1 MQISDALFMALNAIR
16 DNKLRSSL
24 TLVGVILGVASI
36 VAVMTAVAEIQGSIE
51 AEISAFGAQTFRLQ
65 KLPRGFA
72 SDEQQEAA
80 KNWPAVT
87 QAEAQAIRESVK
99 LIDSVGVEL
108 WEDGRSASYNG
119 QSTAASVFICGG
131 TPEYS
136 EVNAHEIEFGRN
148 LSRVDLTTRRKVV
161 VLGHALA
168 NELFPYIDPIGKKV
182 LMDGQ
187 KYEVIGIFTKK
198 VSAFNSRFEAMALI
212 PISAFTSVYGNLD
225 SQGLPRS
232 VNVTLHAKSPELL
245 PDAIEEA
252 RQTLRRLRRLK
263 PQDDDNFYYFTNQ
276 SAIENFNKITVGLK
290 LGAFVIGTVSLI
302 VAGVGIMNI
311 MLVSVTERTKEIG
324 TRMALGAKRRDVLW
338 QFLLEAAVLCNLGG
352 VIGIALGFGLGNV
365 LALITALKATVPVA
379 WAFYGMVFCS
389 LVGLTFGM
397 VPARKASRLN
407 PIEALRYE

>member
-1 MQISDALFMALNAIR
+1 MQISEALFMALNAIR

-36 VAVMTAVAEIQGSIE
+36 IAVMTAVAAIQGSIKK
-51 AEISAFGAQTFRLQ
+51 EITVFGAQTFRLQ

-72 SDEQQEAA
+72 SDEQQAAA
-80 KNWPAVT
+80 KYWPPVT
-87 QAEAQAIRESVK
+87 QAEAQAIRENVK

-119 QSTAASVFICGG
+119 HSAAASVFICGG

-148 LSRVDLTTRRKVV
+148 LSRVELTTGRKVV

-187 KYEVIGIFTKK
+187 KYEVIGVFAKK
-198 VSAFNSRFEAMALI
+198 VSAFSSRFEAMALI
-212 PISAFTSVYGNLD
+212 PISAFTGVYGSFD

-245 PDAIEEA
+245 LDAIEEA
-252 RQTLRRLRRLK
+252 RQTLRRVRRLR
-263 PQDDDNFYYFTNQ
+263 PGDDDNFYYFTNQ
-276 SAIENFNKITVGLK
+276 SAIDGFNRITVGLR

-324 TRMALGAKRRDVLW
+324 IRMALGAKRKDVLW
-338 QFLLEAAVLCNLGG
+338 QFLLEAAVLCNIGG
-352 VIGIALGFGLGNV
+352 VVGIALGFGLGNL
-365 LALITALKATVPVA
+365 LALITAFKPTVPVA